1 MSVVAGTLADMTALL
16 LITADD
22 LLLDELLRLAA
33 AAGATPEVAR
43 DLSTALRAWSRA
55 PAVVVGADLL
65 AGLARMGPPRRSA
78 VHVAGWGT
86 AGEDVF
92 RAALTV
98 GAEHVVELPEGAPW
112 LTALLT
118 DIGDDPGGRGLTL
131 GVVGG
136 CGGAGATTFA
146 CALGQAAALTGP
158 ALVIDADPLGPGVD
172 RVLGMEEQAGV
183 RWPDLAHTT
192 GRLGSRSL
200 REALPRRGHLG
211 ALSWTRGPAPRAAAP
226 DPVVVREV
234 LSAAAR
240 GHQTVVLDLPR
251 GDEGVELVSR
261 CDEVLIVVTPSITG
275 IASATR
281 LVDGLV
287 ERQGGPGDGPGHV
300 SLVVRGAGVAPEA
313 VARAVGLPVRT
324 AMADQRGL
332 AEAIDLGLGP
342 LRSRRGPLARAAGEV
357 LARCRVQA
365 VAA

>member
-1 MSVVAGTLADMTALL
+1 MTALL

-55 PAVVVGADLL
+55 PAVVVGSDLL
-65 AGLARMGPPRRSA
+65 AGLARMGPPRRPA
-78 VHVAGWGT
+78 VHVAGWGS

-92 RAALTV
+92 RAALAV
-98 GAEHVVELPEGAPW
+98 GAEHVVELPEGASW

-118 DIGDDPGGRGLTL
+118 DLGDDAGGRGLTL

-136 CGGAGATTFA
+136 SGGVGATTLA
-146 CALGQAAALTGP
+146 CALGQAAAASGP
-158 ALVIDADPLGPGVD
+158 AVVVDADPLGPGVD
-172 RVLGMEEQAGV
+172 RVLGMEEQPGV
-183 RWPDLAHTT
+183 RWPDLAATT

-200 REALPRRGHLG
+200 REALPRRGDLG
-211 ALSWTRGPAPRAAAP
+211 VLSFARGAGQRESVP

-240 GHQTVVLDLPR
+240 GHHTVVLDLPR
-251 GDEGVELVSR
+251 GGGGAELVSR
-261 CDEVLIVVTPSITG
+261 CDEVLVVVAPSITG
-275 IASATR
+275 IASAVR
-281 LVDGLV
+281 SVDSLLDRSPALGRSGLSV
-287 ERQGGPGDGPGHV
+287 ESGHV
-300 SLVVRGAGVAPEA
+300 ALVVRGTGAGPD
-313 VARAVGLPVRT
+313 VARAIGLPVR
-324 AMADQRGL
+324 AVLGDQRGL

-342 LRSRRGPLARAAGEV
+342 LRSRRGPLARAAAEV
-357 LARCRVQA
+357 LSRCRVQA